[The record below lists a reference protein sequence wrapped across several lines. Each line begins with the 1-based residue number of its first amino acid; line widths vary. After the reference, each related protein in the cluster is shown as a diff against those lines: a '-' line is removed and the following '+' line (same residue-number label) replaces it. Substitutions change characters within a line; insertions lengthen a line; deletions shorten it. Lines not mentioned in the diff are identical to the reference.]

1 MTDVGSIWWNWKIYF
16 HQYFIRI
23 LNKKICSWVYY
34 DLKRSSHKK
43 IAVLNYIIL
52 NYFNVQFSFRLYKL
66 NLTNFK
72 DILFARKVIFLHNL
86 LASISNLCR
95 SFAKSWKCRHSLT
108 SFFAKHNT
116 MVKKNI
122 FFVCKINWHTFWGVR
137 VDM

>member
-23 LNKKICSWVYY
+23 LNKKNLLLGI
-34 DLKRSSHKK
+34 LRFKTF
-43 IAVLNYIIL
+43 IAQKNCRFFHVLNYIIL

-116 MVKKNI
+116 MVKKI
-122 FFVCKINWHTFWGVR
+122 FFLCVK
-137 VDM
+137 